1 MNFTETS
8 ANKTVKSIDCIF
20 LKKPHYFDLDSL
32 SNDLQLG
39 CMEDLEV
46 GYNPFHIRQLQNYYP
61 IYDYLFPEK
70 VKENNCENLFLNHS
84 NIFHSMNTIISL
96 DEVRQNDIVENNYQ
110 EKKVFLKFAPLLDP
124 IRYMIG
130 KYDYIQNYIS
140 HEGETR
146 NVNSILP
153 LFSLSLDKKS
163 TGTLIEET
171 EQTETEQTKTEQT
184 KTEEI
189 ENKINSPHN
198 SCYVDGFF
206 SYLSSH
212 LYNEYKFINGI
223 DFYGSH
229 LGIQKLYKINVVD
242 DIEYMESS
250 KYFQKQI
257 NNLFFIEPKIIKKQN
272 EHDSSHSSSLDSRN
286 QKSRIKI
293 DMNEKNVSLDN
304 VLGDIM
310 ELIENDN
317 VELKDIYLHV
327 DKEDLNGDELI
338 YENKVDVNSLDE
350 NTLDVNTLDV
360 NTLDENTL
368 DENTLDVNTLD
379 ELIEI
384 KDTYN
389 KMEENKFI
397 SLNMKD
403 YDKSDD
409 SCDSIDS
416 DDTEEIEEI
425 ETNDKKPTYNGGTK
439 LTKKHENN
447 KEIHV
452 NNQTEGHEDE
462 EDEEDEEYDDEED
475 EEDDDE
481 EDDDEEDDDE
491 EDEKPVFA
499 YIKNFPVQMICLEK
513 CEGTLDELLLQ
524 EQLNEQE
531 SISAMFQIVITLA
544 VYQKTFHFTHND
556 LHTNNIV
563 YIRTKQPFLFYKFS
577 SKIYKVPTYGY
588 IFKIIDFGR
597 SIYTINGKV
606 LCSDSFSLKGDA
618 ETQYNCEPFYNPNK
632 NRVEPNDSFD
642 LCRLGC
648 SIYDF
653 LFDNDE
659 KINPKKL
666 TDFEKIIYEW
676 CLDDKKQ
683 NILYK
688 KNGDERYLH
697 FKLYKMIARNVHNC
711 VPSQQLEKVVFNQFL
726 FNGNLKKTQKNLLI
740 NLDSIP
746 VMV

>member
-1 MNFTETS
+1 MNFIETTI
-8 ANKTVKSIDCIF
+8 NKSVKSIDCIV
-20 LKKPHYFDLDSL
+20 LEKPRYFDLENICS
-32 SNDLQLG
+32 DLQMG
-39 CMEDLEV
+39 CIEDIEV
-46 GYNPFHIRQLQNYYP
+46 GYNPFNIQQLQNYYP
-61 IYDYLFPEK
+61 IYDYLFSEK
-70 VKENNCENLFLNHS
+70 IKENNYNYNNIFLNHS
-84 NIFHSMNTIISL
+84 NIFRSINTIISL
-96 DEVRQNDIVENNYQ
+96 DELKNNNLVECKYQ
-110 EKKVFLKFAPLLDP
+110 EKNVFLKFAPLLDP

-130 KYDYIQNYIS
+130 KYDNIQKYITNDSSDDFI
-140 HEGETR
+140 
-146 NVNSILP
+146 NPILP
-153 LFSLSLDKKS
+153 QFSYKSSLIQDNIIRTS
-163 TGTLIEET
+163 NNSN
-171 EQTETEQTKTEQT
+171 
-184 KTEEI
+184 EI

-206 SYLSSH
+206 SFLSSH

-229 LGIQKLYKINVVD
+229 LGIQELYKMNVVD

-250 KYFQKQI
+250 DYFQKQI
-257 NNLFFIEPKIIKKQN
+257 NNLFFIEPKITIEPCN
-272 EHDSSHSSSLDSRN
+272 NNNFSSSHNSRN
-286 QKSRIKI
+286 QKPRIKI
-293 DMNEKNVSLDN
+293 DVNEKDIISDDL
-304 VLGDIM
+304 LEDIM
-310 ELIENDN
+310 ESIENNDVKLN
-317 VELKDIYLHV
+317 ETCSDIEEQYS
-327 DKEDLNGDELI
+327 NSNELI
-338 YENKVDVNSLDE
+338 YEKPDNQLDE
-350 NTLDVNTLDV
+350 DDSEEDC
-360 NTLDENTL
+360 LDEKIN
-368 DENTLDVNTLD
+368 

-384 KDTYN
+384 KDTCY
-389 KMEENKFI
+389 KREQTEEFI
-397 SLNMKD
+397 SLNNKD
-403 YDKSDD
+403 VDKTDD

-416 DDTEEIEEI
+416 DDTNEIENNDEI
-425 ETNDKKPTYNGGTK
+425 KFKGKDNNNVEDSDNNDETHNNSENS
-439 LTKKHENN
+439 ENN
-447 KEIHV
+447 E
-452 NNQTEGHEDE
+452 NNENSEYSESEYSDED
-462 EDEEDEEYDDEED
+462 
-475 EEDDDE
+475 
-481 EDDDEEDDDE
+481 
-491 EDEKPVFA
+491 DEKPVFA

-513 CEGTLDELLLQ
+513 CDGTLDELLLQ

-563 YIRTKQPFLFYKFS
+563 YIRTKQPFLFYQFS

-597 SIYTINGKV
+597 SIYTVNGKV

-659 KINPKKL
+659 KLNPKKL

-697 FKLYKMIARNVHNC
+697 FKLYKMIARNVHHC
-711 VPSQQLEKVVFNQFL
+711 VPSQELEKIVFKQFL
-726 FNGNLKKTQKNLLI
+726 FNANLKKKERNMLI
-740 NLDSIP
+740 DLDLIP